1 MSPPPVGLW
10 RENSRHRRFSTQVS
24 EPLHPGSIWC
34 ESYRAT
40 LGSPEYTEAM
50 DHFSAV
56 NVQQSACVVQ
66 PATQGHVGTI
76 VRVFLHLSFVTNA

>member
-1 MSPPPVGLW
+1 MFFPLIPPPPVRPW
-10 RENSRHRRFSTQVS
+10 RRNSRHRQFSTQVS
-24 EPLHPGSIWC
+24 ISLHSHSILC
-34 ESYRAT
+34 KNDRIV

-50 DHFSAV
+50 VHFSAV

-76 VRVFLHLSFVTNA
+76 VRIFSP